1 MVQKALANLMLN
13 RTTFVIAHRLSTVM
27 HADKIVVLEDGRIVQ
42 IGRHQELLQ
51 QGGLYQKLYEMQF
64 QDQR

>member
-1 MVQKALANLMLN
+1 
-13 RTTFVIAHRLSTVM
+13 M